1 MSAAAPRLAWV
12 DYSKGLCIVLV
23 VLMHATLG
31 AEKAAGSVSW
41 LHGFIDWAR
50 PFRMPD
56 FFLISGLFL
65 ARQIDR
71 PWREFLDKKLIHF
84 GYFYLLWMSI
94 QVLVRSYG
102 LAQAQGLSGVA
113 QAWLLGLV
121 EPFGTLWFIYMLAVF
136 FIAAKLARPLPQ
148 ALILGVGAALQMAQI
163 ETGWL
168 VIDEFAARF
177 VYFYS
182 GFALA
187 PLIFTFAGRVAAASP
202 ARVGAALAIWAIA
215 NGAIVAAGV
224 SQWPGIGLA
233 LGYVGAAA
241 VIAVGVLLVNTRLA
255 EPLRYCGR
263 NSIIIYLAF
272 FLFMAGTR
280 FLLLLQFN
288 DNVSLVALLSTLSG
302 VAGPLLLAGVAQRLG
317 MTFLFQRP
325 AWARLRPASAKQD
338 AFETRLAHMSKN

>member
-12 DYSKGLCIVLV
+12 DYAKGLCIILV

-65 ARQIDR
+65 ASQIDR
-71 PWREFLDKKLIHF
+71 PWRVFLDKKLIHF

-94 QVLVRSYG
+94 QVLARSYG
-102 LAQAQGLSGVA
+102 LAQTGGLSGVA
-113 QAWLLGLV
+113 QTWLLGLA

-168 VIDEFAARF
+168 VIDEFASRF

-187 PLIFTFAGRVAAASP
+187 PLIFAFADKVAATSP
-202 ARVGAALAIWAIA
+202 ARVGAALAAWAAA

-224 SQWPGIGLA
+224 SQWPGISLI

-241 VIAVGVLLVNTRLA
+241 VVAIGVLLAGARLA
-255 EPLRYCGR
+255 APLRYCGR

-272 FLFMAGTR
+272 SLFMAGAR
-280 FLLLLQFN
+280 SLLLLQV
-288 DNVSLVALLSTLSG
+288 DDSVSAVALLSTCAGL
-302 VAGPLLLAGVAQRLG
+302 VGPLLLAGVARRLG

-325 AWARLRPASAKQD
+325 AWARLRPANVTPSAF
-338 AFETRLAHMSKN
+338 AMRLAHLSKG